1 LNESDKINTGL
12 RACRAAPG
20 LKCWQA
26 IGRRLLNFPGGR
38 WLLALLRLIKDVA
51 QPAGHISVTQRQF
64 SPAQQRCRGVVVL
77 SANLWHDWP
86 RHRRLLERMEV
97 FARLV
102 EAERAGIV
110 LLQEVARI
118 PGLRVDEWLAAR
130 LQMSHVYTRAN
141 GHERAI
147 GFEEGLAIIS
157 RYPLSSPQLRQLNS
171 RRNPFVRRLALSAVV
186 DSPCGRLNVFSV
198 HLGLGQRANRLQFT
212 QLREWVQ
219 RVSGDTP
226 ALIGGDFNAQ
236 EKSSQVVAAQKTWLD
251 TFRRRNP
258 FGEAFTHELRF
269 FLHSGDESW
278 QVRIARHLD
287 HARERFSDHQAVL
300 VHVTP
305 E

>member
-186 DSPCGRLNVFSV
+186 DSPCGRPQSICAPAGVKRSC
-198 HLGLGQRANRLQFT
+198 RLA
-212 QLREWVQ
+212 LWAPQ
-219 RVSGDTP
+219 RVFCPSGFRP
-226 ALIGGDFNAQ
+226 EGQ
-236 EKSSQVVAAQKTWLD
+236 SSAVYTATRMGATG
-251 TFRRRNP
+251 FRRYPCFDRRR
-258 FGEAFTHELRF
+258 L
-269 FLHSGDESW
+269 
-278 QVRIARHLD
+278 
-287 HARERFSDHQAVL
+287 
-300 VHVTP
+300 
-305 E
+305 